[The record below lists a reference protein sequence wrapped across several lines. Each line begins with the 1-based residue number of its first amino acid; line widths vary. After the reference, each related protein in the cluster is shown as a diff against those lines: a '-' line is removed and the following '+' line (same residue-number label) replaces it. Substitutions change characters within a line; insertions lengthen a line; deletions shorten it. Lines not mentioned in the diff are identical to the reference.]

1 MSNEEFQK
9 KMEFIVEHQ
18 AQFTSDIQQLR
29 ESQSEL
35 QAAQVRTEQVVVQT
49 VEIVGRLATG
59 TLEGFKDVNAK
70 IDVLVDSQIRTDE
83 KINALTDNVQNLT
96 AIVDRYFTEGRNGN

>member
-9 KMEFIVEHQ
+9 KMDFIVEQQ
-18 AQFTSDIQQLR
+18 AQFSVDMQKLR
-29 ESQSEL
+29 EAHAQTEL
-35 QAAQVRTEQVVVQT
+35 VIGQ
-49 VEIVGRLATG
+49 LANLTFA
-59 TLEGFKDVNAK
+59 GFNEVNAK
-70 IDVLVDSQIRTDE
+70 INTLVDSQIRTDE

>member
-9 KMEFIVEHQ
+9 KMDFIVEQQ

-29 ESQSEL
+29 ETQSEL
-35 QAAQVRTEQVVVQT
+35 QAAQSRTEQAVVQT
-49 VEIVGRLATG
+49 LEIVGRLATETFG
-59 TLEGFKDVNAK
+59 GFKDVNAK
-70 IDVLVDSQIRTDE
+70 IDALVDSQIRTDE

-96 AIVDRYFTEGRNGN
+96 AIVDRYFTQGRNGN